1 MVAISSPH
9 RLEAVGLDRSDGQGE
24 DAHALL
30 AQAQAGVARAF
41 TQLVRAHQRSVYSL
55 ALRALASR
63 VEAEDLAQEVFLQ
76 LHLGLN
82 RIESPGHLVYWLRRT
97 VTHRAIDRIRQRN
110 RRPDAF
116 SPASDLVAMADSTA
130 MAGPTAMVEG
140 EDPLLARRLG
150 RLVAELPA
158 IPRLVVVLR
167 YQEDL
172 DPAEIAR
179 VLDLSV
185 NTVKSHLRRSLA
197 SLRARC
203 TDRDTL

>member
-9 RLEAVGLDRSDGQGE
+9 RFEAAGLDRSDGQGE
-24 DAHALL
+24 DAHAIL

-41 TQLVRAHQRSVYSL
+41 TQLVQAHQRSVYSL

-76 LHLGLN
+76 LHLGLD
-82 RIESPGHLVYWLRRT
+82 RIESPDHLVYWLRRT

-116 SPASDLVAMADSTA
+116 SSASDLAAMADSTA
-130 MAGPTAMVEG
+130 VAEPAATVEG

>member
-1 MVAISSPH
+1 MVAIPSSHPFEATG
-9 RLEAVGLDRSDGQGE
+9 LEHIEHQGDDGH
-24 DAHALL
+24 DTL
-30 AQAQAGVARAF
+30 AQAKAGDARAF
-41 TQLVRAHQRSVYSL
+41 TRLVRTHERSVYSL
-55 ALRALASR
+55 ALRALGSR
-63 VEAEDLAQEVFLQ
+63 AEAEDLAQEVFLQ

-82 RIESPGHLVYWLRRT
+82 RLESPSHLVYWLRRT
-97 VTHRAIDRIRQRN
+97 VTHRAIDRLRQRK
-110 RRPDAF
+110 RRPDPQESAPD
-116 SPASDLVAMADSTA
+116 PAAMADSNAMGGSTA
-130 MAGPTAMVEG
+130 TVEG
-140 EDPLLARRLG
+140 EDPLLARRL
-150 RLVAELPA
+150 RSLVAELPA